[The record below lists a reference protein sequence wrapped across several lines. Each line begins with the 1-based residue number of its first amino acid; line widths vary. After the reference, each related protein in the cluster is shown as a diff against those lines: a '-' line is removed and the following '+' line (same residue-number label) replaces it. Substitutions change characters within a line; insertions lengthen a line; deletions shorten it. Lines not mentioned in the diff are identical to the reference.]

1 MKNKPDDPMQNV
13 PELPDSFKERGVTR
27 RDFMKFC
34 TAMAAALALPS
45 TFIPKIAEA
54 VAGKKPYLV
63 WLEYQ
68 DCAGD
73 SEALLRI
80 SKPTVGALVLDV
92 LAVEYHETIMAA
104 AGHRA
109 EKSLMDV
116 VKNQK
121 GKYFVVVE
129 GSIPMKD
136 GGVYCCVGGK
146 SAVDLAREVCA
157 SCNSIS
163 ATTFI

>member
-1 MKNKPDDPMQNV
+1 MKNKPDDPMQDI
-13 PELPDSFKERGVTR
+13 PELPDSFKDKGVTR

-34 TAMAAALALPS
+34 AAMAAALARPSSFLP
-45 TFIPKIAEA
+45 PIAGA
-54 VAGKKPYLV
+54 VAKGKKPYLV

-73 SEALLRI
+73 SEALLRTT
-80 SKPTVGALVLDV
+80 KPTVGSIVLDV

-116 VKNQK
+116 VNNHK
-121 GKYFVVVE
+121 GE
-129 GSIPMKD
+129 
-136 GGVYCCVGGK
+136 
-146 SAVDLAREVCA
+146 
-157 SCNSIS
+157 
-163 ATTFI
+163 